1 MTGQQEGL
9 IRVVAPSIVQEATW
23 NEAEILGAMV
33 WLWNKNPSYKVSALD
48 SALAVL
54 LPIIRSKNFA
64 LVSNDDRPIGYIN
77 WAFFNAEEE
86 NLYLTK
92 TRDYVSFVNC
102 KQVDQSKKLWIL
114 SFFCPFGLHDVLLTK
129 SICKK
134 VLKNHLCF
142 YGYHKSKN
150 ETVVRNIQC

>member
-9 IRVVAPSIVQEATW
+9 IRVVAPSIFQEATW
-23 NEAEILGAMV
+23 NEAEILGAMI
-33 WLWNKNPSYKVSALD
+33 WLWNKNPSYKQSALD

-64 LVSNDDRPIGYIN
+64 LVSNSDRPIGYIN
-77 WAFFNAEEE
+77 WAFFNTEEE

-92 TRDYVSFVNC
+92 TRDYISFVNC
-102 KQVDQSKKLWIL
+102 KHVDQSKKLWIL

-129 SICKK
+129 SMCKK